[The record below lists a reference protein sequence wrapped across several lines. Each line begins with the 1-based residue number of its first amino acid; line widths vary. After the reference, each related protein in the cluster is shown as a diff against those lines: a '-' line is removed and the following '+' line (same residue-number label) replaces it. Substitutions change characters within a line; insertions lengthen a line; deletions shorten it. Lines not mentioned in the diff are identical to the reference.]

1 METPSNTTP
10 DPAEQSLCRVQ
21 NRPWYGI
28 AGRLPDGTQMFM
40 RVAFSEVYVVKFN
53 REGDFLSVERYALS
67 DILPEGQDYHAMQ
80 RDDKLEAVEQ
90 WAANFGFTT
99 GEIFVKELSGTES
112 GFEIK
117 LKEFGWNYII
127 MVSPVRDA
135 PDPAEERLYRIH
147 SRHLGDKDY
156 FMVGRLKDGTQVF
169 LSPSWPDVVAIKF
182 DSEGN
187 FLSEE
192 YIPMW
197 AILPT
202 ARTDHD
208 EDRYFG
214 WWYQMMNE
222 MAKWAASVGI
232 TEEPIAVKKF
242 ASEDSGIAIRDHDIY
257 LQEKIDNGEELDDD
271 EKESIEE
278 QQYMQTYVL
287 VCGNELGMYEEGDVH
302 ST

>member
-1 METPSNTTP
+1 METPSSTTP

-135 PDPAEERLYRIH
+135 PDPAEERLYRIQ
-147 SRHLGDKDY
+147 SRHTGDWDY
-156 FMVGRLKDGTQVF
+156 FSVGRMKDGTQVF
-169 LSPSWPDVVAIKF
+169 LTLDPYDVVVIKF
-182 DSEGN
+182 DREGN
-187 FLSEE
+187 CLSDEF
-192 YIPMW
+192 IPQW
-197 AILPT
+197 IILPT
-202 ARTDHD
+202 ARTDYDGEH
-208 EDRYFG
+208 Y
-214 WWYQMMNE
+214 WKWYGKLREE
-222 MAKWAASVGI
+222 MEEWAVSVGI
-232 TEEPIAVKKF
+232 TKGPIAVKKF
-242 ASEDSGIAIRDHDIY
+242 GGEDSDIGIRDHYFY
-257 LQEKIDNGEELDDD
+257 LQEKIDNGKELDDD
-271 EKESIEE
+271 DKETIED